1 MWNSVI
7 GDTNICSPVMSEE
20 QEASRLA
27 IKEAVESLYQ
37 ERYFAAGILFRH
49 YLPPTPGQYRD
60 FPQSCSE
67 RLVRVYQRRGLQR
80 LYSHQSEAYEAVT
93 AGKNTVIV
101 TPTASG
107 KTLCYNLPV
116 IDTIIKDPETRALY
130 IFPTKALAQDQLNEL
145 EELSSL
151 LGSGIKVY
159 TYDGDTPVDA
169 RRSVR
174 RTANLVITNPDML
187 HTGILPHHPRW
198 ISLFEN
204 LKFVVIDEMHTYRG
218 VFGSHMAHVI
228 RRLKRIANYY
238 GSRPVFIM
246 CSATIANPL
255 ELASSLTDEEFVLI
269 SECGA
274 PRGGRYFIFYNPPV
288 VNEELGIRR
297 SSLNEAQRL
306 AEYFLDRGFKTIAF
320 ARSRLRVELLG
331 RYLREREKKKAKG
344 RNIRTYRGGYLPK
357 ERRDIEKGLRSGA
370 IDGVVCT
377 NAMELGV
384 DIGELDVS
392 IIAGYPGSIAST
404 WQQAGRAGR
413 RNREAVTVLVA
424 SSAPVDQYL
433 VRHPRYFL
441 EKSPEIGLINPD
453 NFVIKAE
460 HLKCA
465 SFELPVSQEEV
476 ASDPEAGEIL
486 DFLAENRFVHLIEG
500 RYYWIGDAYPAH
512 EVGLRSISPT
522 NIVIMDITQPKPVV
536 IGEMD
541 RSSAM
546 TMLYEGAIYL
556 HQDEQYQVVQLDLDQ
571 GRAYVKRVKID
582 YYTDADLAVD
592 IKVINVFAQEDKISS
607 VKKWGE
613 VLVTQMPTVYKKI
626 RYRTHENIGYG
637 QICLPQEDVHTS
649 GFWLSIGTD
658 LTREM
663 SNEEK
668 ELALLGIANLYKNLS
683 PVFLM
688 CDSGDLGVAP
698 QVKAVE
704 SGLPTVYVYDRYPG
718 GIGLAEGLFR
728 VNEAVVEAALETV
741 RTCNCQAGC
750 PSCIGPPVSA
760 FRNIKEMVVKI
771 LRGCLG

>member
-1 MWNSVI
+1 M
-7 GDTNICSPVMSEE
+7 
-20 QEASRLA
+20 
-27 IKEAVESLYQ
+27 IKKAVQTLCQ
-37 ERYFAAGILFRH
+37 DRYFAAGILFSH
-49 YLPPTPGQYRD
+49 YLPPSEAKYRD
-60 FPQSCSE
+60 FPCSCSE
-67 RLVRVYQRRGLQR
+67 KLVSAYRKRGVER
-80 LYSHQSEAYEAVT
+80 LYSHQGEAYEAVM

-116 IDTIIKDPETRALY
+116 VDTILKEPETRALY

-145 EELSSL
+145 EEL
-151 LGSGIKVY
+151 GSFLEGGLKVY
-159 TYDGDTPVDA
+159 TYDGDTPADA
-169 RRSVR
+169 RKSVR

-204 LKFVVIDEMHTYRG
+204 LKFIVIDEMHTYRG

-238 GSRPVFIM
+238 ESRPVFIM
-246 CSATIANPL
+246 CSATIANPVD
-255 ELASSLTDEEFVLI
+255 LATSLTDEEFFLV
-269 SECGA
+269 SDCGA

-288 VNEELGIRR
+288 VNEALGIRR

-306 AEYFLDRGFKTIAF
+306 AEFFIDRGFKTIAF
-320 ARSRLRVELLG
+320 AKSRLRVELLG
-331 RYLREREKKKAKG
+331 RYLREREKKKARG
-344 RNIRTYRGGYLPK
+344 RNIKTYRGGYLPQ
-357 ERRDIEKGLRSGA
+357 ERRDIERGLRDGR

-413 RNREAVTVLVA
+413 RNRDAVAVLVA

-441 EKSPEIGLINPD
+441 EQSPEMGLVNPD
-453 NFVIKAE
+453 NFIIKAE

-465 SFELPVSQEEV
+465 AFELPISRQEIADDQES
-476 ASDPEAGEIL
+476 AEIL
-486 DFLAENRFVHLIEG
+486 EYLEENRFVHLAEG
-500 RYYWIGDAYPAH
+500 KYYWIADVYPAH
-512 EVGLRSISPT
+512 EVGLRSIAPT
-522 NIVIMDITQPKPVV
+522 NVVIMDITDPKPVV

-556 HQDEQYQVVQLDLDQ
+556 HQDQQYQVVQFDFDN
-571 GRAYVKRVKID
+571 GRAYVKRVKVD
-582 YYTDADLAVD
+582 YYTDADIAVD
-592 IKVINVFAQEDKISS
+592 IKVINVFAQKDEGHG
-607 VKKWGE
+607 VTKWGE
-613 VLVTQMPTVYKKI
+613 ILVTQLPTVYKKI
-626 RYRTHENIGYG
+626 KYRTHENIGYG
-637 QICLPQEDVHTS
+637 QINLPQQDMHTS
-649 GFWLSIGTD
+649 GFWLSFGPE
-658 LTREM
+658 LTKEM

-668 ELALLGIANLYKNLS
+668 EAALLGVANLYQNLA

-718 GIGLAEGLFR
+718 GIGLAEGLFKANQSVIR
-728 VNEAVVEAALETV
+728 AALETV
-741 RTCNCQAGC
+741 STCGCLAGC
-750 PSCIGPPVSA
+750 PSCVGPPVSGLPDV
-760 FRNIKEMVVKI
+760 NTKEMVVKV
-771 LRGCLG
+771 LAGCLD